1 MPIYEYK
8 CEKCEKEHEVMQKM
22 TEKPLTVC
30 QSCGGRLKKL
40 ISNTSFVLKGS
51 GWYVTDY
58 ADKNRKS
65 SANEVADKKE
75 KTDNAAQKE
84 TKKEKSDS
92 STQKEPKKEKIDSTA
107 GKETK
112 KDSKS
117 EPKPSQKS
125 KE

>member
-8 CEKCEKEHEVMQKM
+8 CEKCSEEHEVMQKM

-30 QSCGGRLKKL
+30 KKCGGMLKKM

-58 ADKNRKS
+58 ADKNRKN
-65 SANEVADKKE
+65 SAKEGADKKE
-75 KTDNAAQKE
+75 KTDGAEQKE
-84 TKKEKSDS
+84 TNTIDRSLQKEHKKEKTES
-92 STQKEPKKEKIDSTA
+92 SA

-112 KDSKS
+112 K
-117 EPKPSQKS
+117 EPKSGPKASQKS
-125 KE
+125 RE